1 MSHVCCCRYYSSI
14 FIRISSIY
22 ICPIIVLLL
31 YPEDMRDV
39 KNIWQMFA
47 IKHPKWMLQG
57 VNSVMIRSDPDKRQR
72 NPLKGLFAVFNFL
85 RFL

>member
-1 MSHVCCCRYYSSI
+1 
-14 FIRISSIY
+14 
-22 ICPIIVLLL
+22 
-31 YPEDMRDV
+31 MRDV

-85 RFL
+85 RFF